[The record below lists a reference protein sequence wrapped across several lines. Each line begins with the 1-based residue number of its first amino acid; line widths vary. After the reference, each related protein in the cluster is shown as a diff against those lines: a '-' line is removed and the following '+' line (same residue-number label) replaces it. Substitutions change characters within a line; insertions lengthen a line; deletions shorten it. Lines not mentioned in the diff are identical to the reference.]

1 MLTPV
6 IAPDAAGCHTVKC
19 ARTGM
24 IWIAYFSTLQLLN
37 QEIADN
43 HVLLQITTQHL
54 ILWAKMDE
62 SW

>member
-1 MLTPV
+1 
-6 IAPDAAGCHTVKC
+6 
-19 ARTGM
+19 M

-54 ILWAKMDE
+54 IL
-62 SW
+62 